1 MTSKSALQTESL
13 AELIETLARER
24 PNSIALWWGGRAITF
39 RELDERA
46 NQVAHALLASPR
58 RTRVAVLGRD
68 SEHSFVILFGA
79 AKACMPVT
87 FVNWRLTPSETR
99 TILDDCQISHLF
111 VEASQAVTARE
122 ALAGLASSDIEIE
135 IVSFAGLTGLGD
147 SLSSWIRGRPTTPL
161 AVRPAPG
168 DVAVVLY
175 TSGTTGQPKGV
186 LLAQRAFLAVR
197 RELSRA
203 GEDWWGFVPEDIAL
217 HSLPLFHVGGLWW
230 AANVLAAGASLVV
243 TSQFDPDVAL
253 QLVDSH
259 RVTLACWVPAMLRMI
274 LTRRALGNH
283 ARSVRSIFY
292 GGAPIDAELLAAT
305 RSTFGCRL
313 TQFYGLTETGNTAI
327 CLRDADH
334 VVHGARLAA
343 AGLPYPGVELRC
355 VNAAG
360 KDCQAHEVGEVW
372 LRSPANML
380 GYWNRPE
387 ETAKTLQDGWVRTG
401 DAGYLDAEGYL
412 YICDRIKDMIIS
424 AGENIYPAEI
434 ERAILQHPAV
444 KEVAVIG
451 VPDERWGEAVK
462 ALLAVNQP
470 LSAKEL
476 LQFLRGRIAEFKF
489 PRSIEF
495 VEALP
500 RTPSGKVEKHKL
512 RAPHWAGRTR
522 QVN

>member
-1 MTSKSALQTESL
+1 MTSETALQTETL
-13 AELIETLARER
+13 ADLIGTLARER
-24 PNSIALWWGGRAITF
+24 PNSTALWWGGRAITF

-68 SEHSFVILFGA
+68 SDHSFVILFGA
-79 AKACMPVT
+79 AKACVPVT

-111 VEASQAVTARE
+111 VEASQALTARE
-122 ALAGLASSDIEIE
+122 ALAGLASSEIE
-135 IVSFAGLTGLGD
+135 IVSFGGLTGLGE
-147 SLSSWIRGRPTTPL
+147 SHSSWIRGRPTTLPE
-161 AVRPAPG
+161 VRPAPG

-175 TSGTTGQPKGV
+175 TSGTTGLPKGV
-186 LLAQRAFLAVR
+186 LLPQRAFLAVR
-197 RELSRA
+197 RALSRA
-203 GEDWWGFVPEDIAL
+203 GEDWWGFAPEDIAL

-230 AANVLAAGASLVV
+230 AVNVLAAGASLVV

-274 LTRRALGNH
+274 LTRRALGKH

-292 GGAPIDAELLAAT
+292 GGAPIDGELLAAT

-334 VVHGARLAA
+334 VVQGARLAA
-343 AGLPYPGVELRC
+343 AGLPYPGVGLRC

-360 KDCQAHEVGEVW
+360 TDCQAHEVGEVW
-372 LRSPANML
+372 LCSPANML

-434 ERAILQHPAV
+434 ERAILQHPSV

-462 ALLAVNQP
+462 AVLAVNQAV
-470 LSAKEL
+470 SAKEL

-489 PRSIEF
+489 PRSVEF
-495 VEALP
+495 VDALP
-500 RTPSGKVEKHKL
+500 RTPSGKVKKHEL

>member
-1 MTSKSALQTESL
+1 MTAESALRTETL
-13 AELIETLARER
+13 ADLIETLARER
-24 PNSIALWWGGRAITF
+24 PNSVALWWGGRAISF

-46 NQVAHALLASPR
+46 NQLAHALLESPR

-68 SEHSFVILFGA
+68 SEQSFIVLFGA

-99 TILDDCQISHLF
+99 VILDDCQISHLF
-111 VEASQAVTARE
+111 VEASQSAAARE
-122 ALAGLASSDIEIE
+122 TLAGLANSEIE
-135 IVSFAGLTGLGD
+135 IVSLGALSGLGVGI
-147 SLSSWIRGRPTTPL
+147 SSWIRERPTTPPK
-161 AVRPAPG
+161 VRPMPQ

-175 TSGTTGQPKGV
+175 TSGTTGLPKGV
-186 LLAQRAFLAVR
+186 LIPQRAFLAVR

-203 GEDWWGFVPEDIAL
+203 CEDWWGFTSEDVAL

-243 TSQFDPDVAL
+243 TSQFDPDAAL
-253 QLVDSH
+253 RLVDSH

-274 LTRRALGNH
+274 LTRRALGKH
-283 ARSVRSIFY
+283 ARSLRSIFY

-334 VVHGARLAA
+334 TGHGARLAA
-343 AGLPYPGVELRC
+343 AGLPYPGVGLRC

-360 KDCQAHEVGEVW
+360 EDCQALEVGEVW

-380 GYWNRPE
+380 GYWDRPE

-444 KEVAVIG
+444 YEAAVIG

-462 ALLAVNQP
+462 AVVAVNQAV
-470 LSAKEL
+470 SANEL
-476 LQFLRGRIAEFKF
+476 IEFLRGRIAEFKL
-489 PRSIEF
+489 PRSVEF
-495 VEALP
+495 LEALP
-500 RTPSGKVEKHKL
+500 RTPSGKVKKHEL